1 MVTYCDLTTLHQV
14 WFSAP
19 YTHTH
24 THTHTHRTSFSQT
37 INSISPSAWTAAH
50 TCLAQTHTK
59 FQQHNTLPSTAPVT
73 VLKNEQTAVPNPIFN
88 DAKVSGHCAASQTGS
103 TRQPNASF
111 PLRFPNRVVL
121 GHRPVILIGVF
132 VTAVNSGI

>member
-19 YTHTH
+19 YTPHTLSLYL
-24 THTHTHRTSFSQT
+24 RTSFSQT
-37 INSISPSAWTAAH
+37 INSISPSPWTAAH
-50 TCLAQTHTK
+50 TCLAQTHTT
-59 FQQHNTLPSTAPVT
+59 FQPHNTLPSTAPVT

-88 DAKVSGHCAASQTGS
+88 AAKVSGHYAASQTGS
-103 TRQPNASF
+103 TRQLNASF
-111 PLRFPNRVVL
+111 PLRFPNREVL